1 VSAAARLRALDQM
14 PLSDRLIRNLAP
26 WLVLARA
33 LAAERDGR
41 PRQALE
47 ALAPMLD
54 TGRDYDIG
62 DRFRWTPE
70 LVRIAL
76 AAGERD
82 AAEEAARLADQDV
95 ERERLPLRVAAAGA
109 CRGLLAADSGPL
121 LEAAELYR
129 GGRRVLERG
138 LALENA
144 AVLLAGRDQLSEA
157 RETLAAAMGEYAT
170 LAADWDMSRAEAR
183 LRPFGI
189 RLARLGQR
197 GPRGRPAR
205 GWGAL
210 TPAELRIASLV
221 AEGLSNPAIAAAL
234 CLSRQT
240 VQTHM
245 SHILAKLGAQSR
257 LQVAREADKHC
268 TDQPALGRKT
278 AG

>member
-1 VSAAARLRALDQM
+1 MPISERLV
-14 PLSDRLIRNLAP
+14 RNLGP
-26 WLVLARA
+26 WLGLARA

-76 AAGERD
+76 AVGERD
-82 AAEEAARLADQDV
+82 AAEQAARLADQDV

-109 CRGLLAADSGPL
+109 CRGLLAGDPGPL

-144 AVLLAGRDQLSEA
+144 AVLLAGRDRISQA
-157 RETLAAAMGEYAT
+157 RETIDAAMEEYAV
-170 LAADWDMSRAEAR
+170 LAADWDMARAEAR

-189 RLARLGQR
+189 RLGRLGQR

-205 GWGAL
+205 GWAAL
-210 TPAELRIASLV
+210 TPAELRVALLV
-221 AEGLSNPAIAAAL
+221 AEGLSNPAIAAEL
-234 CLSRQT
+234 FLSRQT
-240 VQTHM
+240 VQTHVA
-245 SHILAKLGAQSR
+245 HILAKLGFQSR
-257 LQVAREADKHC
+257 LQVAREADRQR
-268 TDQPALGRKT
+268 TDQPA
-278 AG
+278 